1 MKRPLDELVRAFG
14 NEVVLQELAASRGDP
29 ATGNDHAGKYF
40 AAFDSLYA
48 QGDDGLHAATT
59 LLRDERAN
67 VRSVAAGLLMDTLMA
82 ERHRTERGEAVLEEA
97 VAVLQEVAT
106 GKGLTAFS
114 AGRALAR
121 WTAKAKARSTAK
133 KKT

>member
-1 MKRPLDELVRAFG
+1 MKEPLDELVRAFG

-29 ATGNDHAGKYF
+29 ATGNVHAGKYF
-40 AAFDSLYA
+40 AAFDALYA
-48 QGDDGLHAATT
+48 QGDDGLRAATT

-67 VRSVAAGLLMDTLMA
+67 VRSMAAALLMDTLMA

-121 WTAKAKARSTAK
+121 WKAKTRSTAK
-133 KKT
+133 NKS